1 MEQNEIKELCYSV
14 IKNLNNEEIY
24 HHGVPGMKWGQRLY
38 QNKDGSLTAL
48 GRKRAAKLENKYKYV
63 TGRNIKKELQR
74 KEESRPKELHEMTN
88 EELQRKTTRLNTEKN
103 YLEAVK
109 NRAAVEPKQVS
120 RGKAFIKASWNDM
133 IRPAATNAGKDF
145 LEKAMKNFGNDILVK
160 EPSEYEKL
168 KREANKMQL
177 ERQKLQDE
185 ETITQIKKRLS
196 QNK

>member
-1 MEQNEIKELCYSV
+1 MEQNEIKELCHSV

-63 TGRNIKKELQR
+63 TGRNIKKELKR

-145 LEKAMKNFGNDILVK
+145 LEKAMKNFGNDILTK
-160 EPSEYEKL
+160 EPSEYEVL
-168 KREANKMQL
+168 KRKANKMQL
-177 ERQKLQDE
+177 ERQMLDDQEK
-185 ETITQIKKRLS
+185 IKNIKERLGV
-196 QNK
+196 K